1 MGLEHLDH
9 LFHDEGYVEKGLRL
23 GLGVKDVE
31 DVVEGWIQLEIVELW
46 FGVGGFGLLDES

>member
-1 MGLEHLDH
+1 MGLEHLDY

-31 DVVEGWIQLEIVELW
+31 DVVEGRVQLEIVELW

>member
-1 MGLEHLDH
+1 VGLEHLDY

-31 DVVEGWIQLEIVELW
+31 DVVEGGIQLEIVELW